1 LELKEKGNNFYKE
14 KKYKNAIECYTNGL
28 KDDTLKNT
36 DKAILYLNRAVSYM
50 NLYQQ
55 YQNEKFYSDSVK
67 DAEESYMWNPNY
79 AKAYYI
85 MAKLFL
91 LKNDKYQALKN
102 IKIATS
108 IDPNQ

>member
-1 LELKEKGNNFYKE
+1 
-14 KKYKNAIECYTNGL
+14 
-28 KDDTLKNT
+28 
-36 DKAILYLNRAVSYM
+36 
-50 NLYQQ
+50 
-55 YQNEKFYSDSVK
+55 
-67 DAEESYMWNPNY
+67 MWNPNY

>member
-50 NLYQQ
+50 NLYQ
-55 YQNEKFYSDSVK
+55 
-67 DAEESYMWNPNY
+67 
-79 AKAYYI
+79 
-85 MAKLFL
+85 
-91 LKNDKYQALKN
+91 
-102 IKIATS
+102 
-108 IDPNQ
+108 